1 MECKRCL
8 SGYRV
13 YENGDENYCGYC
25 GARLKG
31 IEARLLS
38 KDELIYLDSPQDVSL
53 TIEIRN
59 VGVVE
64 AQIDRIEFE

>member
-1 MECKRCL
+1 MECRRCQ

-13 YENGDENYCGYC
+13 YESGQEKYCGYC

-31 IEARLLS
+31 LEAVLLQE
-38 KDELIYLDSPQDVSL
+38 DQLIYMDSPQDVSL
-53 TIEIRN
+53 IIEIRN

-64 AQIDRIEFE
+64 AGMDGIDYE